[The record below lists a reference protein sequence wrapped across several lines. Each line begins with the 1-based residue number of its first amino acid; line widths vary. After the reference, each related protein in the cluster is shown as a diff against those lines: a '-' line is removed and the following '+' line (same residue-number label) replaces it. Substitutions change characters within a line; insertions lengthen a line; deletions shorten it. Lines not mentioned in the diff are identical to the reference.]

1 MRDAK
6 RQNISASE
14 KRPSDTPKQTKQS
27 ETNKNIS
34 RSKELKLNVNEIIEY
49 NLDNDT
55 AGSSTSRLENKIQLV
70 TPMTR
75 KRLQRLSAMVPS
87 SSCSTQIEKVAPYT
101 PQPPSDPT
109 NVLKKKMKVKLES
122 KIEEKVAKLPPST
135 PYELVTKSNE
145 VNK

>member
-1 MRDAK
+1 MIDAK
-6 RQNISASE
+6 RQNVRAPDQ
-14 KRPSDTPKQTKQS
+14 RPFDTPKQTKQS
-27 ETNKNIS
+27 EKNKNTL

-49 NLDNDT
+49 NLDNDS
-55 AGSSTSRLENKIQLV
+55 GSSTSRLENKIQLV

-87 SSCSTQIEKVAPYT
+87 SSRSTQIEKVAPYT

-109 NVLKKKMKVKLES
+109 NVLKKKMKIKLES
-122 KIEEKVAKLPPST
+122 KIEEKVAQLPPST
-135 PYELVTKSNE
+135 PYELVTNSTE

>member
-1 MRDAK
+1 MIDAK
-6 RQNISASE
+6 RQNVRASE
-14 KRPSDTPKQTKQS
+14 QRPFDTPKQTKQS
-27 ETNKNIS
+27 EKNKNTLRS
-34 RSKELKLNVNEIIEY
+34 SKELKLNVNEIIEY

-55 AGSSTSRLENKIQLV
+55 GSSTSRLENNIQLV

-87 SSCSTQIEKVAPYT
+87 SSCSTQIKQVAPYT

-135 PYELVTKSNE
+135 PYELVTNSTE

>member
-1 MRDAK
+1 MRNAK
-6 RQNISASE
+6 RQNVRASE
-14 KRPSDTPKQTKQS
+14 QRPSDTPKQNKQP
-27 ETNKNIS
+27 ETNKNKL

-55 AGSSTSRLENKIQLV
+55 RLSASRLENKIQLV

-75 KRLQRLSAMVPS
+75 KRLQRLSAMDPS
-87 SSCSTQIEKVAPYT
+87 SSRSTQIEKVAPYT

-122 KIEEKVAKLPPST
+122 KIEEKVAKLPNST
-135 PYELVTKSNE
+135 PYELVTNSTE
-145 VNK
+145 VNW

>member
-6 RQNISASE
+6 RQNVRASE
-14 KRPSDTPKQTKQS
+14 QRPSDTPKQNKQP
-27 ETNKNIS
+27 ETNKNKL

-55 AGSSTSRLENKIQLV
+55 RSSASGLEYKIQLV

-87 SSCSTQIEKVAPYT
+87 SSRSTQIEKVAPCT

-122 KIEEKVAKLPPST
+122 KIEEKVAKLPNST
-135 PYELVTKSNE
+135 PYELVTNSTE
-145 VNK
+145 VNW

>member
-6 RQNISASE
+6 RQNGRASE
-14 KRPSDTPKQTKQS
+14 QRPFDTPKQTKQS
-27 ETNKNIS
+27 EKNKNTL
-34 RSKELKLNVNEIIEY
+34 RSSKDLKLNVNEIIEY

-55 AGSSTSRLENKIQLV
+55 GSSTSRLENKIQLV

-135 PYELVTKSNE
+135 PYELVTNSTE

>member
-87 SSCSTQIEKVAPYT
+87 SSRSTRIEKVAPYT

-122 KIEEKVAKLPPST
+122 KIEEKVAKLPNST
-135 PYELVTKSNE
+135 PYELVTNSTE
-145 VNK
+145 VN